1 MPPAD
6 YINLREEIKSNL
18 HSKGMSMETTREVGT
33 PSLSQPLDFQFSKI
47 PWWILI
53 IIASGIIAI
62 WFILTNSNYYETFIF
77 LLAGVKTTLR
87 ITLTAFPIAIII
99 GLLTGLARLS
109 KNTILYTIS
118 TIYVEVMRGIPMV
131 VLLLMVAFAVIP
143 IVVDMINNIGAWGLY
158 LTDSNVLSGFFTS
171 LADFSIRTIPMEMRA
186 TLALAIGY
194 GAFEAEVFRAGI
206 QSIGKGQIEASRSL
220 GMSYF
225 QSMRYI
231 ILPQAIRRVLP
242 PLGNDFIAL
251 LKDSSLATVLAVAEL
266 TQLTRIRKASTFR
279 VMETFNVAAFL
290 YLSLTLLLSAAVRF
304 FEQRM
309 KIVE

>member
-1 MPPAD
+1 
-6 YINLREEIKSNL
+6 
-18 HSKGMSMETTREVGT
+18 METTRKTGE
-33 PSLSQPLDFQFSKI
+33 PSIPRLLDIKLSKL

-53 IIASGIIAI
+53 IIATGILII
-62 WFILTNSNYYETFIF
+62 WFIFTDANYYETFKF
-77 LLAGVKTTLR
+77 LLVGVKTTLR
-87 ITLTAFPIAIII
+87 ITLIAFPISIVI
-99 GLLTGLARLS
+99 GLITGLMRLS
-109 KNTILYTIS
+109 KNTFFYTIS
-118 TIYVEVMRGIPMV
+118 TLYVEIIRGIPMV
-131 VLLLMVAFAVIP
+131 VLLLMVAFAFIP
-143 IVVDMINNIGAWGLY
+143 IIVELINNLGEWGLY
-158 LTDSNVLSGFFTS
+158 FLDSSIFYNISYRM
-171 LADFSIRTIPMEMRA
+171 AEFSIRTIPMELRA
-186 TLALAIGY
+186 IIALAIGY

-231 ILPQAIRRVLP
+231 ILPQAVRRVLP

-279 VMETFNVAAFL
+279 VMETFFVAAFL
-290 YLSLTLLLSAAVRF
+290 YLSLTLILSAAVRF
-304 FEQRM
+304 LEKRM

>member
-1 MPPAD
+1 
-6 YINLREEIKSNL
+6 
-18 HSKGMSMETTREVGT
+18 METTRKSGET
-33 PSLSQPLDFQFSKI
+33 SLSRPLDIQLSKI
-47 PWWILI
+47 PWWVLI
-53 IIASGIIAI
+53 IIALGIIGI
-62 WFILTNSNYYETFIF
+62 WFMLTDANYYETLIF
-77 LLAGVKTTLR
+77 LLAGVKMTLR
-87 ITLTAFPIAIII
+87 ITLTAFPISIII
-99 GLLTGLARLS
+99 GLFTGLARLS

-131 VLLLMVAFAVIP
+131 VLLLMVAFAVVPLFVEI
-143 IVVDMINNIGAWGLY
+143 INNIGQWGLY
-158 LTDSNVLSGFFTS
+158 LSNNEVISNVFTFM
-171 LADFSIRTIPMEMRA
+171 AEYSIRNIPMELRA
-186 TLALAIGY
+186 ILALAIGY
-194 GAFEAEVFRAGI
+194 GAFEAEIFRAGI
-206 QSIGKGQIEASRSL
+206 QSISKGQIEASRSL
-220 GMSYF
+220 GMSYI

-304 FEQRM
+304 LERRM
-309 KIVE
+309 RIVE